1 MKAKKLIAG
10 ILAGT
15 MVLSSAVTASA
26 ATATTLGTGTLECGN
41 FWANRTSGIA
51 IKDSVVTLTFT
62 AKGDVTAV
70 YQNPIYIVYSST
82 DGNSYNGGPS
92 DTDADA
98 QKSYETGL
106 TKNYKE
112 YLVCRGDVY
121 AWTSAGGTSWGSDG
135 IATPNTLGDGYGF
148 TGTAP
153 AVDEGTS
160 WTDYFMSQVKAG
172 TTGTITAYYSN
183 KNVIVNYKIAGAE
196 STATIPVS
204 SASNLY
210 LGLTGE
216 NCKITN
222 MKYSYATVSQNDVKV
237 SVNKTS
243 FTYNGKVR
251 KPTVTVKDKNGKA
264 IASSNYTIKYS
275 NKNSK
280 KAGSYTVTVSFKN
293 DYKGI
298 VDREFTYTINKATQ
312 KVTAQLSSN
321 TIKLKKIKK
330 NKQTVS
336 LYVKGNKTSLSITP
350 SDKKKVT
357 VKKVKAVKSG
367 KWKGYTKYTV
377 TVKKTTKKTTY
388 SIKVYAKS
396 TANYSQSA
404 SKTVKIK
411 VK

>member
-26 ATATTLGTGTLECGN
+26 ATLDNGTVASGS
-41 FWANRTSGIA
+41 FWTNRSSGIA
-51 IKDSVVTLTFT
+51 IKDSVVTLTFKTKGTPT
-62 AKGDVTAV
+62 ASW
-70 YQNPIYIVYSST
+70 NCPSYIVYSST
-82 DGNSYNGGPS
+82 DGKSYNGGPS
-92 DTDADA
+92 DNADA

-121 AWTSAGGTSWGSDG
+121 AWTSAGATAWEDG
-135 IATPNTLGDGYGF
+135 VAGPNTLGDGYGF

-153 AVDEGTS
+153 AVDEGTD
-160 WTDYFMSQVKAG
+160 WTVYFQEQIKAG

-183 KNVIVNYKIAGAE
+183 KNVVVNYKIAGAE

-210 LGLTGE
+210 LGLTTDSCE
-216 NCKITN
+216 VTN
-222 MKYSYATVSQNDVKV
+222 MSYSYATVSQNDVKV

-312 KVTAQLSSN
+312 KVTAQLSSK